1 LRKKKLNFGAKNTAN
16 SLFQGSAAFFGAI
29 WLIRSADP
37 IPVLRKVAELR
48 ITAIKTLEERR
59 KKIYKD
65 FQKKE
70 DLQNSINRKE
80 QWKENGENQSTV

>member
-1 LRKKKLNFGAKNTAN
+1 
-16 SLFQGSAAFFGAI
+16 
-29 WLIRSADP
+29 
-37 IPVLRKVAELR
+37 LRKVAELR

-65 FQKKE
+65 FQKNE
-70 DLQNSINRKE
+70 DLQKLYKQKE

>member
-1 LRKKKLNFGAKNTAN
+1 
-16 SLFQGSAAFFGAI
+16 
-29 WLIRSADP
+29 
-37 IPVLRKVAELR
+37 LRKVAELR

-70 DLQNSINRKE
+70 DLQNSINRKNSGKKMEKIKVQCE
-80 QWKENGENQSTV
+80 Q